1 MLNKNDCL
9 PAYVLCILQLQNSVP
24 LFNQRHYGTHTYLF
38 LGDLVRRSTVA
49 GAIKKCIEICDESLK
64 NKKCLT
70 KFGTGSK
77 SFSIFHVLL
86 YHM

>member
-38 LGDLVRRSTVA
+38 CLHTVQYIIYNIWEGHAALVRFYSLITNEQKLLNKR
-49 GAIKKCIEICDESLK
+49 IENK
-64 NKKCLT
+64 ND
-70 KFGTGSK
+70 
-77 SFSIFHVLL
+77 VLCKQWPA
-86 YHM
+86 